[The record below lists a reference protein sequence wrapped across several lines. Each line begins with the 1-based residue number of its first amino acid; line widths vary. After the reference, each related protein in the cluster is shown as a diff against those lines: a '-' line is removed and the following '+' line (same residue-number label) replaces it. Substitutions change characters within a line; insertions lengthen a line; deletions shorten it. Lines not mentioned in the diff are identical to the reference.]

1 MEARDPHSIFRGT
14 GVPGR
19 RTSQC
24 KGSEVAEAS
33 RCSSKR
39 KLSAAFIQLQSRG
52 WTYREGGGEGGIK
65 VVRLGSP
72 PVAVLFSHV
81 WKRSQPRA
89 VTQCE
94 STFQNQVQSPPPT
107 SVSCSGASR
116 DSSHQPKPSPLAT
129 HHMDGLFS
137 SRLSSTICQAQP

>member
-52 WTYREGGGEGGIK
+52 WTYREGGGKGGIK
-65 VVRLGSP
+65 VAKLGSP
-72 PVAVLFSHV
+72 P
-81 WKRSQPRA
+81 
-89 VTQCE
+89 
-94 STFQNQVQSPPPT
+94 PPPGGCT
-107 SVSCSGASR
+107 F
-116 DSSHQPKPSPLAT
+116 LACMEEVPT
-129 HHMDGLFS
+129 QGGD
-137 SRLSSTICQAQP
+137 AV